1 MSEKE
6 LWKKWVTNPDE
17 IAESEKIVWIELQL
31 IISDLL
37 TELKTNNKIE
47 TSFTPSE
54 LVHFKKMMNTRNDIA
69 DNFGKIADTTDSLER
84 SQNLIKFLFFHI
96 GC

>member
-17 IAESEKIVWIELQL
+17 IAESEKIVWMELQQ
-31 IISDLL
+31 IISDIL

-47 TSFTPSE
+47 TNFTPSE
-54 LVHFKKMMNTRNDIA
+54 LIHFKK
-69 DNFGKIADTTDSLER
+69 
-84 SQNLIKFLFFHI
+84 
-96 GC
+96 